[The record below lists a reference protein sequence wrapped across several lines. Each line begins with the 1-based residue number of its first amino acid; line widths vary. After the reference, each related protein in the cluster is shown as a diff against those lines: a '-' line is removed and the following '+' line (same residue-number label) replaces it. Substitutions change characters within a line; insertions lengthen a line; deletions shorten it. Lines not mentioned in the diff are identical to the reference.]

1 MNPVVVRIL
10 VAEKHPLLR
19 RGLLSVFEDEPD
31 LAVVAEA
38 EEAERA
44 LALAEEKLP
53 DVALVGHRLSDGSCL
68 HVVRRLVER
77 RPPLP
82 ALVFGTCR
90 AQDWL
95 RACLAAG
102 ASGYL
107 LEDET
112 PAQIVAA
119 VRGAAAGQKGWLSR
133 EVAATLQAAWCDP
146 LTPKELDVVHLLA
159 EGHTAP
165 EVAATLAISVRTA
178 RNHLNNIY
186 GKLGLHSQPELVA
199 WAWRTGLARSR

>member
-1 MNPVVVRIL
+1 MSPAIVRIL
-10 VAEKHPLLR
+10 VAERHPLLR
-19 RGLLSVFEDEPD
+19 RGLRAVFEDEPD

-38 EEAERA
+38 DETERA
-44 LALAEEKLP
+44 LSLADEQLP
-53 DVALVGHRLSDGSCL
+53 DLALVGHRLGDGSCL
-68 HVVRRLVER
+68 SVLRRLAER

-82 ALVFGTCR
+82 VLVIGSCR

-95 RACLAAG
+95 RACLVAG

-112 PAQIVAA
+112 PERIVAA

-133 EVAATLQAAWCDP
+133 EVAATLQEAWCDP
-146 LTPKELDVVHLLA
+146 LTPKELDVVRLLA

-165 EVAATLAISVRTA
+165 EVAATLDISVRTA

-199 WAWRTGLARSR
+199 WAWRTGLARSG